1 MTNQSRRNA
10 LQRVQIHSST
20 NAGLW
25 MARYLER
32 QTRVP
37 DVSDWEQDQ
46 AKIASTT
53 LISEVS
59 KTPRMA
65 SGYRSAFDRRLIA
78 LAGPD
83 AGRYARLVV
92 FRCVGRVVVGLGERG
107 VLENGITLERTWGV
121 PILPGPSLKG
131 VTAAA
136 AHKLTD
142 DPAWRKET
150 KTSELGES
158 ASWLFGT
165 TEHAGLVTFHDA
177 WWVPD
182 QELPEHRQQLPLHA
196 DVITAHN
203 PKYYQE
209 SGGRATEA
217 PDGMTD
223 PVPVSFLSASGH
235 FLVVISSRPED
246 QAWADAALD
255 LLTLGLRHLGV
266 GAKTNAGYGKMEP
279 AGDFTAKLQE
289 TIDRRASFEALV
301 SQPFSDLLAEAL
313 DETLA
318 NKKNAEA
325 LCDALKRLH
334 DQDEKAPER
343 LEELFNS
350 QRLADALAT
359 HPRSTSLED
368 AEVVGELRSVLA
380 AHPTLKAWAAGE
392 QGEVEINRRAGPLK
406 RAAAWAGASAAA
418 QEVAEP
424 VQQAD
429 PLAAFPL
436 ATSLPDEAK
445 VAFRALFGEDGAI
458 DPDGLEALE
467 EQVLEWGDAAVELWD
482 QLLSMI

>member
-10 LQRVQIHSST
+10 LQRVQIHHST

-25 MARYLER
+25 LARYLEF
-32 QTRVP
+32 QTKVP
-37 DVSDWEQDQ
+37 GASHNEEEEAKHAATELVAQVSRE
-46 AKIASTT
+46 
-53 LISEVS
+53 
-59 KTPRMA
+59 PRA
-65 SGYRSAFDRRLIA
+65 PSGYRSAIDRRIFG

-83 AGRYARLVV
+83 AGRYVRLVV

-131 VTAAA
+131 VAAAA

-142 DPAWRKET
+142 DPAWRKQT
-150 KTSELGES
+150 QTSALGES

-165 TEHAGLVTFHDA
+165 TEHAGLVSFHDA

-182 QELPEHRQQLPLHA
+182 PDVSEDKLPLPLHA

-203 PKYYQE
+203 PGYYQE
-209 SGGRATEA
+209 TGGRFREA

-246 QAWADAALD
+246 QAWADAALE

-279 AGDFTAKLQE
+279 ASDFTAKLQE

-334 DQDEKAPER
+334 DQDEKAPTR

-368 AEVVGELRSVLA
+368 AEIVGELRSVLA
-380 AHPTLKAWAAGE
+380 AHPTLKAWAAGD

-406 RAAAWAGASAAA
+406 RAAAWAGASAGA
-418 QEVAEP
+418 QEVTTP

-436 ATSLPDEAK
+436 ATSLPDEVK

-482 QLLSMI
+482 QLLNTL